1 MEKRNPEDVAREL
14 AELERQTD
22 ARENDLKAKYPEVFV
37 ELLDIARARGEIE
50 GLKKELKSL
59 LIAQD
64 DMDNHEVD
72 GRKYSVSK
80 IVRLETDNIDLV
92 PDEFKS
98 MQIVADEKKAQDY
111 YKLMGIVPDGFK
123 DKSYHRLNWGEK

>member
-1 MEKRNPEDVAREL
+1 MERNPEDVAREL
-14 AELERQTD
+14 AELEKQTD
-22 ARENDLKAKYPEVFV
+22 ERESKLKSKYPEVFV
-37 ELLDIARARGEIE
+37 ELLDIARARGECE
-50 GLKKELKSL
+50 ELKRELKSL

-80 IVRLETDNIDLV
+80 IIRLETQNIDMV

-111 YKLMGIVPDGFK
+111 YKLMGVVPQGFK
-123 DKSYHRLNWGEK
+123 DKSYHRLNWGER

>member
-37 ELLDIARARGEIE
+37 ELLDIERARGEIE

-98 MQIVADEKKAQDY
+98 MQVVADEKKAQDY

-123 DKSYHRLNWGEK
+123 DKSYHRLNWGER

>member
-1 MEKRNPEDVAREL
+1 MGRNPDDVAREL
-14 AELERQTD
+14 ADLEEQTNK
-22 ARENDLKAKYPEVFV
+22 RESDLKSKYPEVFV

-64 DMDNHEVD
+64 DLDNHEVD

-80 IVRLETDNIDLV
+80 IVRLETENIDLV
-92 PDEFKS
+92 PAEFKS
-98 MQIVADEKKAQDY
+98 MQVVADEKKAQDY
-111 YKLMGIVPDGFK
+111 YKLMGVVPEGFK
-123 DKSYHRLNWGEK
+123 DKSYHRLNWGEM

>member
-1 MEKRNPEDVAREL
+1 MEKRNPDDVAREL
-14 AELERQTD
+14 VELERQTD

-50 GLKKELKSL
+50 DLKKELKSL

-98 MQIVADEKKAQDY
+98 MQVVADEKKAQDY

-123 DKSYHRLNWGEK
+123 DKSYHRLNWGDR